1 MHGGLRDCVLDSRNF
16 GQYQVSSPC
25 SPTSL
30 DSPLTPTRSLPLSS
44 LEVLVE
50 ALLSQLPEDNAPA
63 VIVVKPERPG
73 PVTRTPSTRV
83 DPNRPKYDPSMIFVL
98 ELATVLT
105 LRDEKTLEVVG
116 EKLATTLQ
124 TLVRDAKNLHPLTVS
139 RVVSYLLN
147 LLRLSHVCVLKAS
160 CL

>member
-1 MHGGLRDCVLDSRNF
+1 MLDSRNPD
-16 GQYQVSSPC
+16 QYQVSNPS
-25 SPTSL
+25 SSTVQGVQ
-30 DSPLTPTRSLPLSS
+30 LTFFRSLPLSS

-50 ALLSQLPEDNAPA
+50 VLLSQLPEDSAPA

-73 PVTRTPSTRV
+73 PVSRTPSSRV
-83 DPNRPKYDPSMIFVL
+83 DPNRPKYDPSMIFCL

-105 LRDEKTLEVVG
+105 LRDEKTLETLG
-116 EKLATTLQ
+116 ETLATTLQ

-147 LLRLSHVCVLKAS
+147 LLRLSHVSVPKFLDIWTS
-160 CL
+160 VN